1 MILNTLYCE
10 NNNRCYFLAFNVIQ
24 DMTEE
29 CELHLSSVEL
39 EDGTKTNI
47 ITNKYTGEIVFKS
60 DNPLK
65 IYDFLK
71 GYIKAIESNTL

>member
-1 MILNTLYCE
+1 MILNTLYCD

-47 ITNKYTGEIVFKS
+47 IINKYNEIVFKS
-60 DNPLK
+60 ENPLK

-71 GYIKAIESNTL
+71 GYKKAIESNTL